1 MTVPVRFI
9 LYVVNLNI
17 MVSILLFDISKT
29 LITFNVVAEKF
40 VYSPKLVF
48 GAVNFKSGKIGHNQI
63 PYVAGRCPLLMSPY
77 MSGGLYCQHLF
88 SFNCIFI

>member
-40 VYSPKLVF
+40 VYSPELVF
-48 GAVNFKSGKIGHNQI
+48 GAVNFKSGKIRHNQI
-63 PYVAGRCPLLMSPY
+63 LCLAGQRPLLMTPY
-77 MSGGLYCQHLF
+77 TKVGLSCQHLF
-88 SFNCIFI
+88 S